1 MESFHEVID
10 AWEAMAELATDLQIA
25 TSHVRTMRSRDS
37 IPARFWAP
45 LAAAAQRRG
54 IKGVTIESLAKI
66 KTAQA
71 EVETEPEGGPRQPEP
86 KPPEELAEAS

>member
-1 MESFHEVID
+1 MECFHEIID
-10 AWEAMAELATDLQIA
+10 AWESMTELAKDLDIP

-71 EVETEPEGGPRQPEP
+71 EAGA
-86 KPPEELAEAS
+86 EEAAPDEEAVPDAAATDEEAA